1 MPLPESFLSEL
12 TSRND
17 IESVASSYVNL
28 KRRGRTLVGLCPFHG
43 EKTPSFT
50 VYPET
55 SSFYCFG
62 CGAGGDVIT
71 FIKKIENLDYMD
83 AVRFLADRAGLKM
96 PENVHVDDA
105 VSKLRVRVLELNREA
120 ARFFHEQLYAP
131 IGKEA
136 LDYFH
141 GRGYTDKTIRHF
153 GLGYAPNDFHA
164 LRDAMRAKGFHDE
177 ELLAAFLCNKKNSSV
192 YDVFRNR
199 VIIPIIDIRG
209 NVIAFGGRVLDDSKP
224 KYVNTSDTVVFQK
237 SRNLF
242 ALNFAKAKAAD
253 ELLLCEGY
261 MDVIAMHQ
269 AGFTN
274 AVAALGT
281 SFTEEHATL
290 IARYTSSVTLLF
302 DADGAGQKA
311 AKRAIDILR
320 KTGVRIRVVTVPDGK
335 DPDEYIRKNGAEHF
349 KLLLERASNDIEYR
363 LIDLGKQYAL
373 GTAAGQAEYLSA
385 AAAML
390 ATLQSPIEQDV
401 YAGKLAE
408 SMHVSKQA
416 ILAQIKQVSDRKARR
431 SQRSHTHMT
440 RMIRESARATA
451 QVNPEAK
458 DNPRAAS
465 AEEHLIGL
473 LLLHPDYLKWME
485 DKLPPDAMAT
495 SFGRGLYRQML
506 DRAKAGL
513 LLDLPF
519 LAADHDENAMA
530 YISRMMQAAQPLAG
544 TPEEAQRYADILLE
558 EYRLRGMAN
567 PETLS
572 DQELLDIMTAMRQSQ
587 QGGKNP

>member
-1 MPLPESFLSEL
+1 MPLPESFLAEL

-17 IESVASSYVNL
+17 IESVTSAYVNL

-55 SSFYCFG
+55 ASFYCFG

-71 FIKKIENLDYMD
+71 FIKRIENLDYMD

-96 PENVHVDDA
+96 PENTHVDDA

-131 IGKEA
+131 VGEEA
-136 LDYFH
+136 LAYFH
-141 GRGYTDKTIRHF
+141 RRGYTDKTIRHF
-153 GLGYAPNDFHA
+153 GLGFAPNDFHA

-177 ELLAAFLCNKKNSSV
+177 ELLAAFLCNKKNNSV

-290 IARYTSSVTLLF
+290 IARYTSNVTLLF

-320 KTGVRIRVVTVPDGK
+320 KTGVHIRVVNIPDGK
-335 DPDEYIRKNGAEHF
+335 DPDEFIRKNGAEHF

-363 LIDLGKQYAL
+363 LIDIGKQYAL
-373 GTAAGQAEYLSA
+373 STAAGQAEYLGA
-385 AAAML
+385 AAEML

-408 SMHVSKQA
+408 SMKVSKQA
-416 ILAQIKQVSDRKARR
+416 ILAQIKQISDRKARR
-431 SQRSHTHMT
+431 ERRSHTHLT
-440 RMIRESARATA
+440 RVMRESARATA
-451 QVNPEAK
+451 QVNPEAGQ
-458 DNPRAAS
+458 NPRATG

-473 LLLHPDYLKWME
+473 LLLHPDYLKRME
-485 DKLPPDAMAT
+485 EKLPPEAMAT
-495 SFGRGLYRQML
+495 SFNRDLYRQML
-506 DRAKAGL
+506 DRHRSGL

-519 LAADHDENAMA
+519 LAADYDEDAMA

-558 EYRLRGMAN
+558 EYRLRGVAT
-567 PETLS
+567 PENLS
-572 DQELLDIMTAMRQSQ
+572 DQELLDIMAAMRQSQ

>member
-1 MPLPESFLSEL
+1 MPLPESFLTEL
-12 TSRND
+12 LARND
-17 IESVASSYVNL
+17 MESVASSYVNL

-55 SSFYCFG
+55 ASFYCFG

-131 IGKEA
+131 GGEEA
-136 LDYFH
+136 LAYFH
-141 GRGYTDKTIRHF
+141 RRGYTDKTIRHF
-153 GLGYAPNDFHA
+153 GLGFAPNDFHA

-177 ELLAAFLCNKKNSSV
+177 ELLAAWLCNKKNNAV
-192 YDVFRNR
+192 YDIFRNR

-209 NVIAFGGRVLDDSKP
+209 NVIAFGGRVLDDTKP
-224 KYVNTSDTVVFQK
+224 KYINTSDTVVFQK

-269 AGFTN
+269 AGFTS

-290 IARYTSSVTLLF
+290 IARYTSNVTLLF
-302 DADGAGQKA
+302 DADVAGQKA

-320 KTGVRIRVVTVPDGK
+320 KTGVRIRVVVIPDGK
-335 DPDEYIRKNGAEHF
+335 DPDEFLLKNGPEHF
-349 KLLLERASNDIEYR
+349 RLLLERASNDIEYR
-363 LIDLGKQYAL
+363 LIDLGKRYPL
-373 GTAAGQAEYLSA
+373 GTAAGQSEYLGA
-385 AAAML
+385 AAELL
-390 ATLQSPIEQDV
+390 ATLQRPIEQDV
-401 YAGKLAE
+401 YAGHLAE

-416 ILAQIKQVSDRKARR
+416 ILAQIKHVSAQSARR
-431 SQRSHTHMT
+431 NQRSHTQ
-440 RMIRESARATA
+440 ISKVVRETERATA

-465 AEEHLIGL
+465 AEEHLLGL
-473 LLLHPDYLKWME
+473 LLLHPDYLKTVE
-485 DKLPPDAMAT
+485 EKLPPEAMAT
-495 SFGRGLYRQML
+495 SFGRGLYQRML
-506 DRAKAGL
+506 NRYKAGL
-513 LLDLPF
+513 MLDLPF
-519 LAADHDENAMA
+519 LSADYDEDEMA
-530 YISRMMQAAQPLAG
+530 YISRMIQTAQPLAG
-544 TPEEAQRYADILLE
+544 TPEEAQRYVDVLLE
-558 EYRLRGMAN
+558 ESRLRGLAE
-567 PETLS
+567 PENLS
-572 DQELLDIMTAMRQSQ
+572 DEELLNLMAAMRQSQ
-587 QGGKNP
+587 QGGKKP

>member
-55 SSFYCFG
+55 ASFYCFG

-96 PENVHVDDA
+96 PENVHTDDA

-131 IGKEA
+131 VGAEA
-136 LDYFH
+136 LAYFH
-141 GRGYTDKTIRHF
+141 RRGYTDKTIRHF
-153 GLGYAPNDFHA
+153 GLGFAPNDFHA

-177 ELLAAFLCNKKNSSV
+177 ELLAAFLCNKKNGSV
-192 YDVFRNR
+192 YDIFRNR
-199 VIIPIIDIRG
+199 VMIPIIDIRG

-224 KYVNTSDTVVFQK
+224 KYINTSDTVVFQK

-281 SFTEEHATL
+281 SFTEEHAAL

-311 AKRAIDILR
+311 ARRAIDILR
-320 KTGVRIRVVTVPDGK
+320 KTGVRIRVVNIPDGK
-335 DPDEYIRKNGAEHF
+335 DPDEFIRKNGAEHF
-349 KLLLERASNDIEYR
+349 KLLLERAANDIEYR
-363 LIDLGKQYAL
+363 LIDLGKRYEL
-373 GTAAGQAEYLSA
+373 STAAGQSEYLGA
-385 AAAML
+385 AAEML

-401 YAGKLAE
+401 YAGRLAE

-431 SQRSHTHMT
+431 DRRSHTELT
-440 RMIRESARATA
+440 RVIRESARATA

-458 DNPRAAS
+458 DRPRAAG

-473 LLLHPDYLKWME
+473 LLLHPDYLKGME
-485 DKLPPDAMAT
+485 DKLPPEAMAT
-495 SFGRGLYRQML
+495 SFGRELYVRML
-506 DRAKAGL
+506 ERFRAGL

-519 LAADHDENAMA
+519 LAADYDEDGMA

-544 TPEEAQRYADILLE
+544 TPEEAQRYVDILLE
-558 EYRLRGMAN
+558 EYRLRGVAN
-567 PETLS
+567 PENLS
-572 DQELLDIMTAMRQSQ
+572 DQELLDIMAALRQSQ
-587 QGGKNP
+587 QGGKKP